1 MQAVHHKHMHTYTL
15 SSLDTKKKM
24 VVYQLVILV
33 LLQLINYFVADSWW
47 SIVWLLIGGLIGLA
61 MLKIDELYLQN
72 YYRTDN
78 QDHRLITRSP
88 LFVTVFAAVALL
100 VLTSSDQYVGF
111 GVVFGLAIGL
121 LVEGWVL
128 SNQVPDFVTYFS
140 LTSPSDRTTEAMP
153 DDLAETKAEAET
165 QVSAPA
171 FSNPVP
177 ASLSQTT
184 VFRIMTGATG
194 YALLLFGWWVISQL

>member
-1 MQAVHHKHMHTYTL
+1 MHTHTPNL
-15 SSLDTKKKM
+15 LDSKKKM

-33 LLQLINYFVADSWW
+33 LMQLINYFVADSWW

-61 MLKIDELYLQN
+61 MLKVDELYLQN
-72 YYRTDN
+72 YYRTDS

-88 LFVTVFAAVALL
+88 LFVTVFAAVAVL

-128 SNQVPDFVTYFS
+128 SNQVADFVTYFS
-140 LTSPSDRTTEAMP
+140 LTPPSDRTTEAVP
-153 DDLAETKAEAET
+153 DDLVEANTEAAAP
-165 QVSAPA
+165 VSVPA
-171 FSNPVP
+171 FSNAAP
-177 ASLSQTT
+177 ASLNQSTI
-184 VFRIMTGATG
+184 FRIMTGATV
-194 YALLLFGWWVISQL
+194 YALLLFGWWMVSQL

>member
-1 MQAVHHKHMHTYTL
+1 MHTHTPNL
-15 SSLDTKKKM
+15 LDSKKKM

-33 LLQLINYFVADSWW
+33 LMQLINYFVADSWW

-61 MLKIDELYLQN
+61 MLKVDELYLQN
-72 YYRTDN
+72 YYRTDS

-88 LFVTVFAAVALL
+88 LFVTVFAAVAVL

-128 SNQVPDFVTYFS
+128 SNQVADFVTYFS
-140 LTSPSDRTTEAMP
+140 LTPPSDTTSEAVP
-153 DDLAETKAEAET
+153 DDLADANTEAET
-165 QVSAPA
+165 EANPEAETPVSVPA
-171 FSNPVP
+171 FSNAAP
-177 ASLSQTT
+177 ASLSQSTI
-184 VFRIMTGATG
+184 FRIMTGATV
-194 YALLLFGWWVISQL
+194 YVLLLFGWWVVSQL

>member
-153 DDLAETKAEAET
+153 DDLAETKAEAS
-165 QVSAPA
+165 VSAPA
-171 FSNPVP
+171 FSNHDQ
-177 ASLSQTT
+177 ASLSQATI
-184 VFRIMTGATG
+184 FRIMTGATV
-194 YALLLFGWWVISQL
+194 YALLLFGWWVVSQL

>member
-1 MQAVHHKHMHTYTL
+1 MHTHTPNL
-15 SSLDTKKKM
+15 LDSKKKM

-33 LLQLINYFVADSWW
+33 LMQLINYFVADSWW

-61 MLKIDELYLQN
+61 MLKVDELYLQN
-72 YYRTDN
+72 YYRTDS

-88 LFVTVFAAVALL
+88 LFVTVFAAVAVL

-128 SNQVPDFVTYFS
+128 SNQVADFVTYFS
-140 LTSPSDRTTEAMP
+140 LTPPSDTTSEAVP
-153 DDLAETKAEAET
+153 DDLADANTEAET
-165 QVSAPA
+165 EANPEAEVSVSVPA
-171 FSNPVP
+171 FSNAAP
-177 ASLSQTT
+177 ASLSQSTI
-184 VFRIMTGATG
+184 FRIMTGATV
-194 YALLLFGWWVISQL
+194 YTVLLFGWWVISQL